1 MSMTENSGNGS
12 MQKQGPRLLI
22 ICHDKVGVHMAGTGI
37 RYWELART
45 LSTQQP
51 VTLIAPHDIDLA
63 PDTFTCGT
71 FAWGNAESLKQW
83 LGEADLVLANGHVLH
98 GHPELEHISQPL
110 ALDLYDP
117 TMLENRELFRNAP
130 REQRQTHSEQDRLVL
145 QRQLS
150 AGDFFLCATERQR
163 DLYMGALM
171 ASGQITPER
180 TDADPHLRNLIAVV
194 PSGLPAEPPTK
205 QQPAMRGVI
214 AGIGADDPLLLWT
227 GGMWDWM
234 DPVTLVN
241 AMPQVVAQHP
251 QARLV
256 FLAGQHPGNAHQMQV
271 PTQARTQAQAH
282 GLLNTHIFFYE
293 QWVPY
298 QQRADFLLEATM
310 AISLHREHLET
321 RYAAIR
327 SRILDHL
334 WAGLPTIITQGDPAS
349 EVLGTAGAALVVA
362 PDDSADVANAIIRLL
377 ANPDLHAAQSQAARE
392 LAQTYTWDKVV
403 APLAHFCLDG
413 GWKTGDRGRETEDR
427 RPGTG
432 NGDRGTEDRR
442 TKNEDRYSVSGLPSP
457 VPGQPSTVR
466 PKEDTLKACRDA
478 ALDVQEKTWR
488 LHEQPVAGG
497 KLQPLRRFLIDQ
509 IVRPFIMP
517 LIQQQQDY
525 NAAVLR
531 SLYAINE
538 IADQRR
544 YDLEQQMVKIKE
556 NTRMT
561 KQQLAE
567 SAEQLAGLEDADNQ
581 LMALVLKKA
590 ASDAKNNVELTENE
604 V

>member
-1 MSMTENSGNGS
+1 MH
-12 MQKQGPRLLI
+12 KQEGPRLLI
-22 ICHDKVGVHMAGTGI
+22 ISHDKVGTHMAGTGI

-51 VTLIAPHDIDLA
+51 VTLIAPHTIDLA

-71 FAWGNAESLKQW
+71 FAWGSAESLAAW
-83 LGEADLVLANGHVLH
+83 LREADVVLANGYVLH
-98 GHPELEHISQPL
+98 GHPELEHIPHTL

-130 REQRQTHSEQDRLVL
+130 REQRQAQSEQDKLVL

-171 ASGQITPER
+171 ASGHIPPKH

-194 PSGLPAEPPTK
+194 PSGLPAEPPQK

-214 AGIGADDPLLLWT
+214 PGIGAEDPLLLWT

-241 AMPQVVAQHP
+241 AMSHVVAHYP

-256 FLAGQHPGNAHQMQV
+256 FLAGQHPGNAHQMHM
-271 PTQARTQAQAH
+271 PTQARTQAQTH
-282 GLLNTHIFFYE
+282 GLLDTHIFFYE
-293 QWVPY
+293 HWVPY
-298 QQRADFLLEATM
+298 QQRADFLLEATI

-362 PDDSADVANAIIRLL
+362 PDDSADVANAILRLL
-377 ANPDLHAAQSQAARE
+377 ANSDLHATQSQAAKE
-392 LAQTYTWDKVV
+392 LVQAYTWDKVV
-403 APLAHFCLDG
+403 GPLANFCRDG
-413 GWKTGDRGRETEDR
+413 GQESGVRSQESGVRSQESGNR
-427 RPGTG
+427 SAFNRP
-432 NGDRGTEDRR
+432 
-442 TKNEDRYSVSGLPSP
+442 S
-457 VPGQPSTVR
+457 
-466 PKEDTLKACRDA
+466 
-478 ALDVQEKTWR
+478 
-488 LHEQPVAGG
+488 
-497 KLQPLRRFLIDQ
+497 
-509 IVRPFIMP
+509 
-517 LIQQQQDY
+517 
-525 NAAVLR
+525 
-531 SLYAINE
+531 
-538 IADQRR
+538 QRR
-544 YDLEQQMVKIKE
+544 HAQSL
-556 NTRMT
+556 
-561 KQQLAE
+561 
-567 SAEQLAGLEDADNQ
+567 S
-581 LMALVLKKA
+581 
-590 ASDAKNNVELTENE
+590 
-604 V
+604 